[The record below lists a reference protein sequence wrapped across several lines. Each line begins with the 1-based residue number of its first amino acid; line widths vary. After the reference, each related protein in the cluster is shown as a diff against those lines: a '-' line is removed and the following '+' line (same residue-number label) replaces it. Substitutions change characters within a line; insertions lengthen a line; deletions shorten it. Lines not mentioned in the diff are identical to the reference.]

1 MTNVALKSVTSAN
14 DIDTGIDNEKS
25 LGIAQALS
33 KALADSYTL
42 YVKTLGVHWNVTGP
56 AFYSLHKL
64 TEEQYE
70 DLQNAS
76 DAIAERVRALGQIAP
91 ASFDEF
97 KELSKISS
105 TKIPDNAEE
114 MLEQLIADNEALA
127 KRFREFTAIAESA
140 DDVFTADMLTSRIG
154 QHEENVWML
163 KSMKS

>member
-163 KSMKS
+163 KAMKS